1 MLTNKKPLIS
11 FFLFLLCSV
20 FTQADPNLFPEE
32 NKRLI
37 IQNRILVKVGD
48 TTISVLDVVKKMEVF
63 LNKHY
68 PQYADSLP
76 AKYQYFSTQ
85 WRDMLFQMIDHELI
99 LLDADKMELKITD
112 SEVRETLFEK
122 FGPNVMNTLD
132 KLGISYEEAKSM
144 IHSELA
150 VQKMTW
156 FKVHAKAL
164 SSVNTQDVKLAYAG
178 YCEKNPP
185 KEEWEY
191 QTLSIRA
198 QNEEIAQQVAQKAF
212 ALCKTSPSIIS
223 EIVEKLKE
231 PNLADLEEKPS
242 FQITL
247 SDTIKT
253 ETKNLS
259 QAYRSILTRLPVQ
272 AISEPIKQ
280 VNKTD
285 QGIIYRIFYLKNHT
299 KTNIPTLRSL
309 YDKLQ
314 NQLIQEE
321 SEKGFRV
328 YLSKLR
334 DRYGF
339 DTRLEET
346 IPATFQ
352 PFSLN

>member
-11 FFLFLLCSV
+11 LFLFLLCSV
-20 FTQADPNLFPEE
+20 FTQADPTLFPEE

-112 SEVRETLFEK
+112 AEVRETLFEK
-122 FGPNVMNTLD
+122 FGPNVMTTLD
-132 KLGISYEEAKSM
+132 KIGLTYEEARSM

-164 SSVNTQDVKLAYAG
+164 SAVNTQDVRLAYAN

-191 QTLSIRA
+191 QTISIRA
-198 QNEEIAQQVAQKAF
+198 QNEEIAHQIAEKAF
-212 ALCKTSPSIIS
+212 ELCKSSPSLIAETI
-223 EIVEKLKE
+223 ERLKE
-231 PNLADLEEKPS
+231 PNLADPEVKPS

-247 SDTIKT
+247 SDSIKT

-259 QAYRSILTRLPVQ
+259 QAYKNVLTTLSPQ
-272 AISEPIKQ
+272 TISAPIKQ
-280 VNKTD
+280 AHKTD
-285 QGIIYRIFYLKNHT
+285 QSIIYRIFYLKNHT
-299 KTNIPTLRSL
+299 KTLTPTLRSL

-321 SEKGFRV
+321 SEKGFRI
-328 YLSKLR
+328 YLTKLR
-334 DRYGF
+334 DHYGF
-339 DTRLEET
+339 DTRLEEI
-346 IPATFQ
+346 IPASFQ

>member
-1 MLTNKKPLIS
+1 MRTNKKPLIS
-11 FFLFLLCSV
+11 LFLFLLCSV
-20 FTQADPNLFPEE
+20 FTQADPNLFPEA

-85 WRDMLFQMIDHELI
+85 WREMLFQMIDHELI

-112 SEVRETLFEK
+112 SEIRETLFEK
-122 FGPNVMNTLD
+122 FGPNVMETLD
-132 KLGISYEEAKSM
+132 KIGLSYEEARAM

-164 SSVNTQDVKLAYAG
+164 AAVNTQDVRSAYVS

-198 QNEEIAQQVAQKAF
+198 QNEEVAKQVAQKAF
-212 ALCKTSPSIIS
+212 ELCKPSPSIIS

-231 PNLADLEEKPS
+231 PNLNSSEEKPP

-247 SDTIKT
+247 SDTVKI
-253 ETKNLS
+253 EAKNIS
-259 QAYRSILTRLPVQ
+259 QAYKSILSKLPVQ
-272 AISEPIKQ
+272 TISEPIKQ
-280 VNKTD
+280 INRTD
-285 QGIIYRIFYLKNHT
+285 KGIIYRIFYLKNHT
-299 KTNIPTLRSL
+299 TTTTPTLRSL

-328 YLSKLR
+328 YLAKLR

-346 IPATFQ
+346 IPASFQ

>member
-1 MLTNKKPLIS
+1 MSTNKQKLLFS
-11 FFLFLLCSV
+11 LLFLLS
-20 FTQADPNLFPEE
+20 TISLKADPSLFPEE
-32 NKRLI
+32 QKHLI
-37 IQNRILVKVGD
+37 IQNRILAKVGD

-63 LNKHY
+63 LNKYY
-68 PQYADSLP
+68 PQYANSLP

-85 WRDMLFQMIDHELI
+85 WKDILLQMIDHELM

-122 FGPNVMNTLD
+122 FGPNVMQTLD
-132 KLGISYEEAKSM
+132 KIGLTYEEAKAM
-144 IHSELA
+144 IHSELV

-164 SSVNTQDVKLAYAG
+164 SAINTQDVKLAYAN

-198 QNEEIAQQVAQKAF
+198 QNEEIAHQIAQRAF
-212 ALCKTSPSIIS
+212 ELCKTSPSNIEKVIEELQQPVGQNS
-223 EIVEKLKE
+223 EE
-231 PNLADLEEKPS
+231 APS
-242 FQITL
+242 FHITL

-259 QAYRSILTRLPVQ
+259 LAYKSILSRLPIQ

-280 VNKTD
+280 ANKTD
-285 QGIIYRIFYLKNHT
+285 QNSLYRIFYLKNHN
-299 KTNIPTLRSL
+299 KTTLPSLRSL
-309 YDKLQ
+309 YDNLQ

-328 YLSKLR
+328 YLTKLR
-334 DRYGF
+334 D
-339 DTRLEET
+339 
-346 IPATFQ
+346 
-352 PFSLN
+352 

>member
-1 MLTNKKPLIS
+1 MLTNKKNLVA
-11 FFLFLLCSV
+11 FFLCLLCSV
-20 FTQADPNLFPEE
+20 FSKADMNLFPEE
-32 NKRLI
+32 NKQLI
-37 IQNRILVKVGD
+37 IQNRVLVKIGD
-48 TTISVLDVVKKMEVF
+48 STISVLDVVKKMEVF

-85 WRDMLFQMIDHELI
+85 WKDMLLQMIDHELI

-112 SEVRETLFEK
+112 SEIRETLFEK
-122 FGPNVMNTLD
+122 FGPNVMTTLD
-132 KLGISYEEAKSM
+132 KIGVSYEEAKAM

-164 SSVNTQDVKLAYAG
+164 SAVNAQDVKSAYTS

-198 QNEEIAQQVAQKAF
+198 QNEEIAYQIAQKAF
-212 ALCKTSPSIIS
+212 DLCRPSPSIIS
-223 EIVEKLKE
+223 DIIAELKQ
-231 PNLADLEEKPS
+231 PNGTIAEESPP

-253 ETKNLS
+253 ESKNLS
-259 QAYRSILTRLPVQ
+259 QNYKNILSKLSVQ
-272 AISEPIKQ
+272 TISEPIKQ
-280 VNKTD
+280 VNRTD
-285 QGIIYRIFYLKNHT
+285 KNSIYRIFYLKNHT
-299 KTNIPTLRSL
+299 TTTTPSLRSL

-314 NQLIQEE
+314 NQLVQEE
-321 SEKGFRV
+321 SEKEFRV

-339 DTRLEET
+339 NTKLEE
-346 IPATFQ
+346 IVPANFQ